1 VWCFGSTAKRTARA
15 VVRVFLSTSLVS
27 AAGCGDEQQSLVPAD
42 RSEPST
48 DFFDPNQFPP
58 PDELKI
64 DSPAL
69 PDCLAAESP
78 PGCTALP
85 NLPTCLQGDPP
96 LGCAAAPGL
105 TDWTCPS
112 AWDPEQ
118 VPAYAQNSTTVCNV
132 DEPPTCADA
141 QAAFVSETSC
151 TPLGTACP
159 VSDFLEESIVRAR
172 AGGLNGD
179 ILYVRPNASG
189 NGSSADPFGSL
200 KEAIAAASSG
210 DIIALSK
217 GAFPTSVE
225 IDRDVAIVGACVS
238 KSSLVF
244 DPAQSSPAVL
254 NSATSW
260 SRIAN
265 VSIIGGEV
273 GVETSN
279 FSGDLELSE
288 VEIRDANSAGIRR
301 SNNGSTRVDRV
312 VIRGD
317 ETIAPRGQGVLV
329 TSGAFEGT
337 HLLVERMEAKGLRFE
352 GPTVQVDL
360 KDVVVRD
367 TRAGSSEGQAV
378 AVLGGAVAT
387 LERLAAFRNRKAGL
401 FVRDD
406 GSSLQVQN
414 GLIRE
419 TNGYGIR
426 LELGAFAHLVQVAF
440 DQNRVTAVD
449 ASGAAT
455 QVTLESVLIRDTKSS
470 ATTNT
475 LGDAVW
481 LRKGASAQIEN
492 SVLSGNHEAG
502 IVAYDDGT
510 TVLVRDTVVRDTQG
524 QASNAAYGEGVWLA
538 SGASAELE
546 RCWLEGNHETGVRLT
561 GSGTAANLVDVTVAS
576 TLPDDLNN
584 WLGVGLIADGGSRA
598 HLERV
603 TLSGNHTAGLIAF
616 GPGTS
621 VEVLDTL
628 VQDTLEQ
635 PSGELHGVGLDA
647 YDHASLSVER
657 TALVN
662 NGSAGLMVRDGAQL
676 DSTDLV
682 VSGTHADSTDKAG
695 VGVMLQSGAL
705 ANVARLR
712 ATGNT
717 SAGLYATGGATTLH
731 GTDVTIERTKGRV
744 TDQAGGVGLQVEA
757 GAEAELERATLDEN
771 HAAAI
776 HVLGADSLLTLRQG
790 LVQNTLPQVSD
801 KSFGYGAYV
810 RAGTL
815 VAASCVFRNNVV
827 AGIGVLELG
836 HVELTDTVVSD
847 TQSQR
852 TDLRPGYGLWTGEGA
867 SMNGERVRLER
878 NHFAGL
884 MAESPDSL
892 AWFRHLLIVDTLD
905 AECEALDLTD
915 PRACAD
921 DVENLGPGVGAV
933 SADHAIMDLGMFETR
948 GATCGLW
955 IASSSTLRAD
965 NGLVHG
971 NTIGLNVRVEDYDL
985 TTVLGPRVRYYDNE
999 SNLES
1004 INLPIPPTP
1013 PQFNP

>member
-1 VWCFGSTAKRTARA
+1 M
-15 VVRVFLSTSLVS
+15 
-27 AAGCGDEQQSLVPAD
+27 
-42 RSEPST
+42 
-48 DFFDPNQFPP
+48 
-58 PDELKI
+58 
-64 DSPAL
+64 
-69 PDCLAAESP
+69 
-78 PGCTALP
+78 
-85 NLPTCLQGDPP
+85 
-96 LGCAAAPGL
+96 
-105 TDWTCPS
+105 
-112 AWDPEQ
+112 
-118 VPAYAQNSTTVCNV
+118 
-132 DEPPTCADA
+132 
-141 QAAFVSETSC
+141 
-151 TPLGTACP
+151 
-159 VSDFLEESIVRAR
+159 VRAR
-172 AGGLNGD
+172 AGGLSGD

-189 NGSSADPFGSL
+189 NGSSANPFGSL

-217 GAFPTSVE
+217 GVFPTSVE
-225 IDRDVAIVGACVS
+225 IDRDVALVGACVS
-238 KSSLVF
+238 ESSLVF
-244 DPAQSSPAVL
+244 DPTQSSLAVL
-254 NSATSW
+254 TSATGW

-273 GVETSN
+273 GVDTAN
-279 FSGDLELSE
+279 GSGNVELSE
-288 VEIRDANSAGIRR
+288 VEIRDVSSAGVRR
-301 SNNGSTRVDRV
+301 SNNGSTRIDRV

-317 ETIAPRGQGVLV
+317 ETNAPRGQGVLV

-337 HLLVERMEAKGLRFE
+337 HLLVERMETTGLRFE
-352 GPTVQVDL
+352 GPTVQIDL
-360 KDVVVRD
+360 TDVVVRD
-367 TRAGSSEGQAV
+367 TRAGGSEGYAV
-378 AVLGGAVAT
+378 AVLGGAVTT

-401 FVRDD
+401 FVQDD

-426 LELGAFAHLVQVAF
+426 LEQGAFAHLDQVLF

-455 QVTLESVLIRDTKSS
+455 RVTLESVLIRDTKSS

-475 LGDAVW
+475 LGDGVW
-481 LRKGASAQIEN
+481 LRKGASAELQN

-510 TVLVRDTVVRDTQG
+510 TVSVRDTVVRDTQG

-561 GSGTAANLVDVTVAS
+561 GSGTTANLVDVTVAS
-576 TLPDDLNN
+576 TLPDDLND
-584 WLGVGLIADGGSRA
+584 WLGVGVIADGGSRA
-598 HLERV
+598 HLDRV

-616 GPGTS
+616 GNGTS

-662 NGSAGLMVRDGAQL
+662 NGTAGVMVRDGAQL
-676 DSTDLV
+676 QSMDLV
-682 VSGTHADSTDKAG
+682 VSGTHADTTEKAG

-712 ATGNT
+712 ATNNT
-717 SAGLYATGGATTLH
+717 SAGVYATGNGTTLH
-731 GTDVTIERTKGRV
+731 GADVTIEGTKERA

-757 GAEAELERATLDEN
+757 GAEAELERATLAEN
-771 HAAAI
+771 RAAAI
-776 HVLGADSLLTLRQG
+776 HVVNADSLLTLRQG
-790 LVQNTLPQVSD
+790 LVQDTLPQVSD
-801 KSFGYGAYV
+801 MNFGYGAYV

-815 VAASCVFRNNVV
+815 VATSCVFRNNVV
-827 AGIGVLELG
+827 AGIGVLEAGG
-836 HVELTDTVVSD
+836 HVELTDTFVSD
-847 TQSQR
+847 TQSQK
-852 TDLRPGYGLWTGEGA
+852 TDLRPGYGLWTGDGA
-867 SMNGERVRLER
+867 SLTGERVRLER
-878 NHFAGL
+878 NHLAGL
-884 MAESPDSL
+884 MAEGPDSL
-892 AWFRHLLIVDTLD
+892 ALFRHLLIVDTLD
-905 AECEALDLTD
+905 AECEALDPTD

-921 DVENLGPGVGAV
+921 HVQNSGPGVGAI
-933 SADHAIMDLGMFETR
+933 SADHAVLDLGMFDTH

-955 IASSSTLRAD
+955 IATSSTLLAD
-965 NGLVHG
+965 NGLVHD

-985 TTVLGPRVRYYDNE
+985 TTVLGPRVHYYDND
-999 SNLES
+999 SNLDS
-1004 INLPIPPTP
+1004 VNLPIPPAP